1 MKIRTTI
8 RALVFT
14 LVLSFGSAWA
24 MAASH
29 VKVSGKTGES
39 TFFAL
44 NDRLCS
50 VSANSFTAK
59 ACNQARACRYSMYLD
74 SSLYRPRLTPT
85 AR

>member
-8 RALVFT
+8 RALVVASALF
-14 LVLSFGSAWA
+14 FGSAWA

-44 NDRLCS
+44 NDNLR
-50 VSANSFTAK
+50 
-59 ACNQARACRYSMYLD
+59 
-74 SSLYRPRLTPT
+74 
-85 AR
+85 